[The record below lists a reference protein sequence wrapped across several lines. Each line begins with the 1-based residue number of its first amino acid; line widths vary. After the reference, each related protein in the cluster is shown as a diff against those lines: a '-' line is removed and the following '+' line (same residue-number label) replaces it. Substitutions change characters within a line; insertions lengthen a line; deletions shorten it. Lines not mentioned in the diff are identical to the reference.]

1 MITDYLAELIGS
13 LDVPAARRRRIIA
26 EVEDHLQS
34 TAAELHASGLT
45 SMPPNVRRFGDSA
58 RRRRS
63 SRPSTRTKRPV
74 PAARRGARR
83 CSSPRCSS

>member
-34 TAAELHASGLT
+34 TAAELHASGYE
-45 SMPPNVRRFGDSA
+45 VDGG
-58 RRRRS
+58 
-63 SRPSTRTKRPV
+63 RT
-74 PAARRGARR
+74 
-83 CSSPRCSS
+83 